1 MNKAR
6 RKRIASVIHT
16 LENIIDYDLIEST
29 KDELEDILWEEQ
41 DAYDNMPE
49 NLQYSIRGEE
59 SSDAIDSLQE
69 AVDALEEAIDT
80 LNELDDLKDEYNNS
94 DDENDEDEDD
104 ENDEDEDEKLEK
116 EAEMELKEEDINEH
130 INEAINSLEDII

>member
-16 LENIIDYDLIEST
+16 LENIIDYDLIESA

-49 NLQYSIRGEE
+49 NLQYSMRGEE

-69 AVDALEEAIDT
+69 AVDILEEAIDT
-80 LNELDDLKDEYNNS
+80 LSQLDDLKDEYNNNGG
-94 DDENDEDEDD
+94 ENNKDSEDD
-104 ENDEDEDEKLEK
+104 EDNEDEKSEK
-116 EAEMELKEEDINEH
+116 EAEIELKEEDINER

>member
-6 RKRIASVIHT
+6 RKRIASIIHT

-49 NLQYSIRGEE
+49 NLQYSMRGEE

-69 AVDALEEAIDT
+69 AIDALEEAIDT
-80 LNELDDLKDEYNNS
+80 LNELDDLKDEYNDT
-94 DDENDEDEDD
+94 DDENEES
-104 ENDEDEDEKLEK
+104 EK
-116 EAEMELKEEDINEH
+116 ESEIELKEEDINER